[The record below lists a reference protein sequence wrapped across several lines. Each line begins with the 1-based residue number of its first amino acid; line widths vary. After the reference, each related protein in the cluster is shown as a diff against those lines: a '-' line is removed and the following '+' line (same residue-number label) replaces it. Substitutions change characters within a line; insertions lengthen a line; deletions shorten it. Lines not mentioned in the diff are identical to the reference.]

1 MRLYYNRILMTA
13 LISLSVWIVT
23 MVTNAL
29 LFAIIFACTSDML
42 EGLGFVIVF
51 TAVCS
56 VPGIVVFWLIFLY
69 HCRNCNL
76 FYILI
81 AAAGIITLL
90 SGLIIF
96 MWICFQS
103 GIDSLGLLLLIPA
116 VAAVASV
123 IIHGPAI
130 NDVVSAHSNTIHTN
144 TTLET

>member
-1 MRLYYNRILMTA
+1 MRFYYNRVLMTA
-13 LISLSVWIVT
+13 LISLSVWIVA

-29 LFAIIFACTSDML
+29 LFAIIFACTSDRL

-51 TAVCS
+51 SAVCS
-56 VPGIVVFWLIFLY
+56 VPGIVAFWLIFLY
-69 HCRNCNL
+69 HSRNLKL

-96 MWICFQS
+96 MWICFGS
-103 GIDSLGLLLLIPA
+103 GIDSLGLLLLIPVVVA
-116 VAAVASV
+116 VISV
-123 IIHGPAI
+123 IVHGPAI
-130 NDVVSAHSNTIHTN
+130 NDVVTAHSDPFHKN